1 MIKNIIF
8 DLGNV
13 VLKLKWNILLD
24 TYSNNN
30 DDKNILKDV
39 IFDSKE
45 WEKLDE
51 GTIKKKDA
59 INIML
64 SKLPLHLHTP
74 CISIMKD
81 WQKGLILNNE
91 IIDFIKKIR
100 KNGYRTYI
108 LSNAP
113 LDISKYLNQNNLNQY
128 FDGQIISAEEKI
140 IKPNPQIYKLILER
154 FSLEPNEC
162 LFLDDKTE
170 NIDSAIACG
179 INGYV
184 FDYNNFNQFLIE
196 INEKYNII

>member
-51 GTIKKKDA
+51 GTIEKKDA